1 MRLHK
6 LVAWL
11 RFEARQ
17 NIRKSNSGGALVGA
31 AIVLAIVAGALFLD
45 LAIVS
50 PVGSRHHAI
59 GLAPASAALNTP
71 TWGKVLVAGGAP
83 AFGLGVSTELYD
95 PATNTFAPAA
105 DTASMNAARLYVTAT
120 LLPSGK
126 VLIAGGF
133 SFPSSSPLS
142 STELYDPATNS
153 FAAAADTA
161 SMNAAR
167 ISATATHLP
176 SGKVLIAGG
185 SNGGATTELYD
196 PATNSFAAAADTA
209 RMNAARF
216 YATETLLPSGKALIA
231 GGIGADFLSST
242 ELYDPAT
249 NTFAAAADTASMNVA
264 RYYATATRLPSG
276 KVLIAGGHDTFS
288 SILSSTELY
297 DPATNSFAAA
307 ADTASMN
314 VARSQAVA
322 TRLPSGKVLI
332 AGGADA
338 SGSSVLSS
346 TELYDPAT
354 NSFAAAADT
363 ASMNVGREFATATLL
378 PSGKVLIAGI
388 GASYLS
394 STELYDPATNTFA
407 AAADT
412 ASMNES
418 RFFAAAILLPFTK
431 NACKKGGWSRFKSP
445 SFKNEGQ
452 CVSFANH

>member
-209 RMNAARF
+209 
-216 YATETLLPSGKALIA
+216 
-231 GGIGADFLSST
+231 
-242 ELYDPAT
+242 
-249 NTFAAAADTASMNVA
+249 
-264 RYYATATRLPSG
+264 
-276 KVLIAGGHDTFS
+276 
-288 SILSSTELY
+288 
-297 DPATNSFAAA
+297 
-307 ADTASMN
+307 
-314 VARSQAVA
+314 
-322 TRLPSGKVLI
+322 
-332 AGGADA
+332 
-338 SGSSVLSS
+338 
-346 TELYDPAT
+346 
-354 NSFAAAADT
+354 
-363 ASMNVGREFATATLL
+363 SMNVGREFATATLL